1 MHQGNLHA
9 RLHAVGD
16 HDLTMVAKAFPM
28 QMRTIDGFIN
38 VSMPQAK
45 AEPPLS
51 ILICP
56 SGFKESLDTLA
67 VADCIEKGVKRV
79 LPDAIV
85 RKVPLFDGG
94 EGFAHALAT
103 ATGGELRQLEV
114 TGPIRI
120 PLISHYGI
128 LGGDRSKKT
137 AVVEMASAA
146 GLRLVPKDSRDPT
159 ITTTYGVGELMRA
172 ALDEGVERLIIGCG
186 DSGTTDGGAGMLQAL
201 GARFLDAHGNELA
214 PASGG
219 VALCTVADI
228 DLSGLHPRLKQ
239 VDIEAACNCQNIL
252 CGPKGVARVY
262 GPQKGATPAKVEL
275 LDTALNA
282 YASVVSRK
290 LGYDISTAPGTG
302 ASGGMGTG
310 LLLLGA
316 KLRPRYEAVTEYFG
330 INDDLFRN
338 CHLVFTAEGRLD
350 SQTPLGKIPAEVASR
365 AKKHGLPVIALA
377 GTVGPD
383 AAANYSIGIDAFAS
397 IMQGPISLEAAI
409 AEAGRL
415 LTDAA
420 ESVMRVLMLGQSL
433 RVRKRVVS
441 GGGRTSVLV
450 QPRTYLGYFSGFNP
464 LCFISLLKS
473 VFMFMTIREKQ
484 CGV

>member
-1 MHQGNLHA
+1 MLFHEQIIHSLYSLVIPIFA
-9 RLHAVGD
+9 LIKQSYTLVCTPSKPRSKTKMIAQVI
-16 HDLTMVAKAFPM
+16 PM
-28 QMRTIDGFIN
+28 QMRNDDPIN
-38 VSMPQAK
+38 IPI
-45 AEPPLS
+45 PPPEVQSPLR
-51 ILICP
+51 ILVCP
-56 SGFKESLDTLA
+56 SGFKESLDTLV
-67 VADCIEKGVKRV
+67 VADCIEKGIKRV
-79 LPDAIV
+79 LPNVIV
-85 RKVPLFDGG
+85 QKAPLFDGG
-94 EGFAHALAT
+94 EGFAHALVAT
-103 ATGGELRQLEV
+103 TGGELRHLKI
-114 TGPIRI
+114 TGPVNI

-128 LGGDRSKKT
+128 LGGDQSKKT
-137 AVVEMASAA
+137 AVVEMAAAA

-172 ALDEGVERLIIGCG
+172 ALDEGVERLIVGCG
-186 DSGTTDGGAGMLQAL
+186 DSGTNDGGAGMLQAL
-201 GARFLDAHGNELA
+201 GAHFFDIHGNELA

-219 VALCTVADI
+219 AALCTVADI
-228 DLSGLHPRLKQ
+228 DLSGLHPRLKY
-239 VDIEAACNCQNIL
+239 VEIEVACNCQNIL

-262 GPQKGATPAKVEL
+262 GPQKGATPAEVEL

-282 YASVVSRK
+282 YASAVSRK
-290 LGYDISTAPGTG
+290 LGRDISTVPGSG

-350 SQTPLGKIPAEVASR
+350 SQTPQGKIPAEVALR

-383 AAANYSIGIDAFAS
+383 AAANYLIGIDAFAS
-397 IMQGPISLEAAI
+397 IMQGPIPLEVAI
-409 AEAGRL
+409 ADAERL

-433 RVRKRVVS
+433 RVRDSVVAGERAS
-441 GGGRTSVLV
+441 LLV
-450 QPRTYLGYFSGFNP
+450 QPP
-464 LCFISLLKS
+464 K
-473 VFMFMTIREKQ
+473 
-484 CGV
+484 

>member
-1 MHQGNLHA
+1 
-9 RLHAVGD
+9 
-16 HDLTMVAKAFPM
+16 MVAQVIPM
-28 QMRTIDGFIN
+28 QMRNDDPTNIP
-38 VSMPQAK
+38 MP
-45 AEPPLS
+45 PPEVESPLH
-51 ILICP
+51 ILVCP
-56 SGFKESLDTLA
+56 SGFKESLDTLV
-67 VADCIEKGVKRV
+67 VADCIEKGIKRV
-79 LPDAIV
+79 LSDVIV
-85 RKVPLFDGG
+85 KKAPLFDGG
-94 EGFAHALAT
+94 EGFAQALIA
-103 ATGGELRQLEV
+103 ATGGKLQHLKI
-114 TGPIRI
+114 TGPVNI

-128 LGGDRSKKT
+128 LGGDQPKKT
-137 AVVEMASAA
+137 AVVEMAAAA

-159 ITTTYGVGELMRA
+159 ITTTYGVGELMHA

-186 DSGTTDGGAGMLQAL
+186 DSGTNDGGAGMLQAL
-201 GARFLDAHGNELA
+201 GARFFDIQGNELA

-228 DLSGLHPRLKQ
+228 DLSGLHPRLKD
-239 VDIEAACNCQNIL
+239 VEIEVACNYQNIL

-262 GPQKGATPAKVEL
+262 GPQKGATPSEVEL

-282 YASVVSRK
+282 YASVISRK
-290 LGYDISTAPGTG
+290 LGRDISIVPGSG

-350 SQTPLGKIPAEVASR
+350 SQTPQGKIPAEVALR

-383 AAANYSIGIDAFAS
+383 AAANYLIGIDAFAS
-397 IMQGPISLEAAI
+397 IMQGPIPLEVAI
-409 AEAGRL
+409 ADAERL

-420 ESVMRVLMLGQSL
+420 ESVMRVLMLGRSL
-433 RVRKRVVS
+433 RVRERIVA
-441 GGGRTSVLV
+441 GGRA
-450 QPRTYLGYFSGFNP
+450 
-464 LCFISLLKS
+464 SLLLQPL
-473 VFMFMTIREKQ
+473 R
-484 CGV
+484 

>member
-1 MHQGNLHA
+1 
-9 RLHAVGD
+9 
-16 HDLTMVAKAFPM
+16 MVAQVIPIQIRK
-28 QMRTIDGFIN
+28 IDELID
-38 VSMPQAK
+38 VSMPPK
-45 AEPPLS
+45 RAESPLR
-51 ILICP
+51 ILVCP
-56 SGFKESLDTLA
+56 SGFKESLDTLV
-67 VADCIEKGVKRV
+67 VADCIERGIKRV
-79 LPDAIV
+79 LPDVIV
-85 RKVPLFDGG
+85 RKAPLFDGG
-94 EGFAHALAT
+94 EGFAHALVT
-103 ATGGELRQLEV
+103 TTGGELRQLEV
-114 TGPIRI
+114 TGPVKI

-137 AVVEMASAA
+137 AVVEMAAAA

-172 ALDEGVERLIIGCG
+172 ALEEGVERLIIGCG
-186 DSGTTDGGAGMLQAL
+186 DSGTNDGGAGMLQAL
-201 GARFLDAHGNELA
+201 GARFFDNHGNELA

-219 VALCTVADI
+219 IALCTVADV

-239 VDIEAACNCQNIL
+239 VEIEAACNCQNIL

-262 GPQKGATPAKVEL
+262 GPQKGATLAEVEL

-282 YASVVSRK
+282 YASVISRK
-290 LGYDISTAPGTG
+290 LGRDISTAPGSG

-316 KLRPRYEAVTEYFG
+316 ALRPRYEAVTEYFG

-350 SQTPLGKIPAEVASR
+350 SQTPQGKIPAEVALR

-383 AAANYSIGIDAFAS
+383 AAANYLIGIDAFAS
-397 IMQGPISLEAAI
+397 IMQGPISLEVAMAD
-409 AEAGRL
+409 AERL

-420 ESVMRVLMLGQSL
+420 ESVMRVLMLGKSL
-433 RVRKRVVS
+433 RVRDSVANRGS
-441 GGGRTSVLV
+441 SSVLV
-450 QPRTYLGYFSGFNP
+450 QP
-464 LCFISLLKS
+464 LK
-473 VFMFMTIREKQ
+473 
-484 CGV
+484 

>member
-1 MHQGNLHA
+1 MDLGLVRRPSRSTVLVAPVRPSKNIKRSPRNLHA

-16 HDLTMVAKAFPM
+16 HDLTMVAKDFPM

-103 ATGGELRQLEV
+103 TTGGELRQLEV
-114 TGPIRI
+114 TGPIRKWLL
-120 PLISHYGI
+120 PPGAPGPH
-128 LGGDRSKKT
+128 
-137 AVVEMASAA
+137 
-146 GLRLVPKDSRDPT
+146 DSRDPT
-159 ITTTYGVGELMRA
+159 ITP
-172 ALDEGVERLIIGCG
+172 IIG
-186 DSGTTDGGAGMLQAL
+186 S
-201 GARFLDAHGNELA
+201 
-214 PASGG
+214 
-219 VALCTVADI
+219 
-228 DLSGLHPRLKQ
+228 

-252 CGPKGVARVY
+252 CGPEGVARVY

-350 SQTPLGKIPAEVASR
+350 SQTPLGKIPAEVALR

-409 AEAGRL
+409 ADAGRL

-420 ESVMRVLMLGQSL
+420 ESVMRLLMLGQSL
-433 RVRKRVVS
+433 RVRKSVVS
-441 GGGRTSVLV
+441 GGRASVLV

-484 CGV
+484 CDV

>member
-1 MHQGNLHA
+1 
-9 RLHAVGD
+9 
-16 HDLTMVAKAFPM
+16 MVAQVIPM
-28 QMRTIDGFIN
+28 QIRKENDLIN
-38 VSMPQAK
+38 IPMT
-45 AEPPLS
+45 PPEMESPLR
-51 ILICP
+51 ILVCP
-56 SGFKESLDTLA
+56 SGFKESLDTLV
-67 VADCIEKGVKRV
+67 VADCIEKGIKRV

-94 EGFAHALAT
+94 EGFAHALVT
-103 ATGGELRQLEV
+103 TTGGELRHLRV
-114 TGPIRI
+114 TGPVNI

-128 LGGDRSKKT
+128 LGGGQSKKT
-137 AVVEMASAA
+137 AVVEMAAAA

-186 DSGTTDGGAGMLQAL
+186 DSGTNDGGAGMLQAL
-201 GARFLDAHGNELA
+201 GARLFDIHGNELA

-219 VALCTVADI
+219 VALCNVADI
-228 DLSGLHPRLKQ
+228 DLSGLHPRLKY
-239 VDIEAACNCQNIL
+239 VEIEAACNCQNIL

-262 GPQKGATPAKVEL
+262 GPQKGATPAEVEL

-282 YASVVSRK
+282 YASVVNRK
-290 LGYDISTAPGTG
+290 LGRDISTVPGSG

-316 KLRPRYEAVTEYFG
+316 RLRPRYEAVTEYFG

-350 SQTPLGKIPAEVASR
+350 SQTPQGKIPAEVALR

-383 AAANYSIGIDAFAS
+383 AAANYLIGIDAFAS
-397 IMQGPISLEAAI
+397 IMQGPIPLEVAI
-409 AEAGRL
+409 ADAERL

-433 RVRKRVVS
+433 RVRDSVVA
-441 GGGRTSVLV
+441 GGRPSVLV
-450 QPRTYLGYFSGFNP
+450 QP
-464 LCFISLLKS
+464 LK
-473 VFMFMTIREKQ
+473 
-484 CGV
+484 